1 MTFGKLNRTG
11 YAKDSSLNL
20 SGSLSFADRNNRITM
35 TMDQENEDKERG
47 EVERN
52 GSIK

>member
-1 MTFGKLNRTG
+1 MTFGKLNQTG

-35 TMDQENEDKERG
+35 DQGNEDKERG